1 MIPILCINAGRRA
14 DSFSARGNQHQ
25 PGSNGLV
32 NFEEIGG
39 DNSKVQMEPDSTED
53 HEGDVI
59 CCAFR
64 HQVGGHKCVLQV
76 TENLICKPCEESE
89 RIFYN
94 NVPAILQPYVPG
106 YRGEVSVYCKEN
118 GGHKTLH
125 AKVSKSILRS
135 CRTYAD
141 GNCEIEE
148 GNWGKTR
155 LNYCIKN
162 ESLWKNNS
170 PEKFIMF
177 DNLIANFER
186 PCALDIK
193 LCRYYHGMCSD
204 PSKKLV
210 LEQKCNN
217 STSSTLGFRIGGMQI
232 YQHETRKMLQFN
244 KHYGMSIN
252 DHQVIELL
260 KIFFGRRS
268 GTSIRDISNTIK
280 NIHNAVLN
288 QKDFIF
294 LSVSLLFFY
303 DIQETQHSVPLFQP
317 EADLDAKGQN
327 PAKAGCK
334 VRLIDFEKVIPVS
347 DEEEHL
353 IPQHLKENINFGITN
368 LSNILDGFAIE
379 NDLIKD

>member
-1 MIPILCINAGRRA
+1 MHYKDNTPCDISR
-14 DSFSARGNQHQ
+14 
-25 PGSNGLV
+25 
-32 NFEEIGG
+32 NFVY
-39 DNSKVQMEPDSTED
+39 S
-53 HEGDVI
+53 
-59 CCAFR
+59 
-64 HQVGGHKCVLQV
+64 
-76 TENLICKPCEESE
+76 
-89 RIFYN
+89 IF
-94 NVPAILQPYVPG
+94 
-106 YRGEVSVYCKEN
+106 
-118 GGHKTLH
+118 
-125 AKVSKSILRS
+125 
-135 CRTYAD
+135 
-141 GNCEIEE
+141 
-148 GNWGKTR
+148 
-155 LNYCIKN
+155 
-162 ESLWKNNS
+162 
-170 PEKFIMF
+170 
-177 DNLIANFER
+177 
-186 PCALDIK
+186 
-193 LCRYYHGMCSD
+193 
-204 PSKKLV
+204 
-210 LEQKCNN
+210 
-217 STSSTLGFRIGGMQI
+217 QI
-232 YQHETRKMLQFN
+232 YQQETRKMLQFN

-303 DIQETQHSVPLFQP
+303 DNQETQHSVPLFQP

-327 PAKAGCK
+327 PAKARCK